1 MERNIQNN
9 LFETICSKENLMLA
23 WRRVEN
29 SFKHGNIWYDE
40 LELAAYKF
48 NLVNNLEKLSDVLL
62 KGTYQMRPIKPAPYP
77 KGCKKLD
84 KEMQNGDGIG
94 QEVELRIRQSFAINI
109 EDQLVWMAICGV
121 LGPYFEEQMPAW
133 SYGNRLYLNTW
144 KDKDGHW
151 INGVYRTTSVN
162 FYRKWTQGWP
172 LYRHSLS
179 ACIKRMA
186 FPQENITAGGVYQVD
201 DILTIEENA
210 AQVNQAFKLKYLDK
224 DYFTGE
230 KKEKLYYVALD
241 LTKFYPH
248 VKMAKIGTIIKTRFN
263 NQCEEFY
270 NLIDA
275 ITNFEI
281 SYESQGKLEFTE
293 TELKEMDLDCEVCFD
308 GLPTGLIVAGAL
320 ANIYMLE
327 LDRKVDA
334 RLSREIEHH
343 ILHFRYV
350 DDHLMLSD
358 DKSKLESWKN
368 WYIGELDALG
378 LDINNEKTE
387 EDVIDSYYPTPLLT
401 HTLHKISDIAK
412 QPLDLLN
419 GNEFNMVYR
428 DLQMLLVTEFPEQE
442 IKKSTRTSFACTML
456 SRLVSDINV
465 DYDNI
470 HKQRRK
476 WLSFVD
482 EKTEDSS
489 DNRVM
494 LRSLVFTNEKD
505 YPELLD
511 TNFKKL
517 IGEEG
522 CEIYNLVLKAI
533 GESRAK
539 IQDTKKSIFNLLVY
553 ALKETPDKPSMWLK
567 VMDFCI
573 FHYPDK
579 IATIYKVLNMLK
591 NKERQGLH
599 PLGHEYIWASLNIH
613 LALRIVKAIYRQT
626 SDGYKNPIMRENDF
640 YFLEK
645 ITNDLGVFK
654 GNGHYLVSDSMFI
667 LGKAK
672 QLLGFCRAKGDEIAN
687 MRQTFLEPVEYH
699 GVILDASYWLL
710 WAIER
715 FNHGNPQNNLKIP
728 PFIVESLV
736 YANQDSPYFIQ
747 LLFSCTSQVGLSAF
761 GKINIRKL
769 NLSSGQ
775 IDNVML
781 SSLGH
786 EDRYKEIVK
795 SLKLKTDRLYKN
807 STQSQMTLLE
817 WIMRVR
823 SLECG
828 TENVLANAVCSEYAA
843 TVIMKNIVKFFV
855 DKIEHLDGYSIHP
868 AAITLN
874 KKECIDD
881 SLWENWLSDKKKIYI
896 QCKNNIDDTLYRYL
910 AKLSDDYRKEWGV
923 IYGLGILFLQ
933 MLTKEYTMPWVF
945 NRPEYGFEW
954 ESVLHQLLSKGKVSS
969 ANYKIVAA
977 CLSVEDKETLKLKR
991 ILDVSSVVF
1000 ENPSTT
1006 DTKIDSLEELLAKI
1020 EQSLQELRANQ
1031 ISVANRETRQLV
1043 MIKLKD

>member
-1 MERNIQNN
+1 MEREIQKN
-9 LFETICSKENLMLA
+9 LFETICSKANLMLA

-48 NLVNNLEKLSDVLL
+48 NLVSNLEKLSDVLL
-62 KGTYQMRPIKPAPYP
+62 KGTYQMHPIKPAPYP
-77 KGCKKLD
+77 KGSKKSN
-84 KEMQNGDGIG
+84 KEGKNGEGTV
-94 QEVELRIRQSFAINI
+94 QEVELKVRQSFAINI
-109 EDQLVWMAICGV
+109 EDQLVWMAVCGV

-172 LYRHSLS
+172 LYRHTLS

-186 FPQENITAGGVYQVD
+186 FPQEETIAGGVYQID
-201 DILTIEENA
+201 DVVTIEENA

-224 DYFTGE
+224 GYFSGE

-248 VKMAKIGTIIKTRFN
+248 VKMSKIRTIIKTRFN

-275 ITNFEI
+275 ITNFVI
-281 SYESQGKLEFTE
+281 SYESQGKLDFTDA
-293 TELKEMDLDCEVCFD
+293 ELREMDLDKEVCFE

-327 LDRKVDA
+327 LDRKVDVK
-334 RLSREIEHH
+334 LTSENEHR

-358 DKSKLESWKN
+358 EKSKLESWKD
-368 WYIGELDALG
+368 WYIGELEALG
-378 LDINNEKTE
+378 LEINSEKTDD
-387 EDVIDSYYPTPLLT
+387 DVIDSYYPTPLIT

-442 IKKSTRTSFACTML
+442 IKKGTRTSFACTML

-470 HKQRRK
+470 HKQRQK

-482 EKTEDSS
+482 EKTNDRP

-505 YPELLD
+505 YPESLD
-511 TNFKKL
+511 SNVRKL
-517 IGEEG
+517 IGEDG
-522 CEIYNLVLKAI
+522 CEIYDFVLKAI

-567 VMDFCI
+567 VMDFCV

-579 IATIYKVLNMLK
+579 ISTIYKVLNMLK
-591 NKERQGLH
+591 NKEKQELH

-613 LALRIVKAIYRQT
+613 LALRIVKAIYRL
-626 SDGYKNPIMRENDF
+626 SNDIYKNPVMRENDF
-640 YFLEK
+640 CFLEK
-645 ITNDLGVFK
+645 ITADLGSFE
-654 GNGHYLVSDSMFI
+654 GSRHYLVNDSMFI
-667 LGKAK
+667 LYKAK
-672 QLLGFCRAKGDEIAN
+672 QLLSLYRAKGDDVDN
-687 MRQTFLEPVEYH
+687 MRQAFLETVEYH
-699 GVILDASYWLL
+699 GVILDACYWLL

-715 FNHGNPQNNLKIP
+715 LNHGNPQNNLKIP
-728 PFIVESLV
+728 PFIVEALV
-736 YANQDSPYFIQ
+736 YAKHDSPYFIQ
-747 LLFSCTSQVGLSAF
+747 LLFSCISQVPLSAF
-761 GKINIRKL
+761 GKIDVRNL
-769 NLSSGQ
+769 NLSLEQ
-775 IDNVML
+775 QNNVML

-786 EDRYKEIVK
+786 KAGYKEILK

-807 STQSQMTLLE
+807 STRSQITLLE
-817 WIMRVR
+817 WIMHVS
-823 SLECG
+823 SLERG
-828 TENVLANAVCSEYAA
+828 KENVLANAICSEYVA
-843 TVIMKNIVKFFV
+843 TFIMKNIVKFFV
-855 DKIEHLDGYSIHP
+855 DRAEHLDDYSIHP
-868 AAITLN
+868 AAITLS

-881 SLWENWLSDKKKIYI
+881 SLWENWLSDKKKIYV
-896 QCKNNIDDTLYRYL
+896 QCKNNVNDTLYRYL
-910 AKLSDDYRKEWGV
+910 STFSNDYRKEWGV
-923 IYGLGILFLQ
+923 ICGLGILFLQ
-933 MLTKEYTMPWVF
+933 ILTKEYTMPWVF

-954 ESVLHQLLSKGKVSS
+954 ESVIQQLLANGKVSS
-969 ANYKIVAA
+969 VNYKIVAA
-977 CLSVEDKETLKLKR
+977 CLSIEDKETLKLKR
-991 ILDVSSVVF
+991 MLDDSIIL
-1000 ENPSTT
+1000 ENPSVS
-1006 DTKIDSLEELLAKI
+1006 DTKINSLEELQEKL
-1020 EQSLQELRANQ
+1020 EQSLKELKNNQ
-1031 ISVANRETRQLV
+1031 ISVANREVRQLV
-1043 MIKLKD
+1043 MIKLKS

>member
-94 QEVELRIRQSFAINI
+94 QEFELRIRQSFAINI

-489 DNRVM
+489 DNRIM

-687 MRQTFLEPVEYH
+687 MRQAFLEPVEYH

-855 DKIEHLDGYSIHP
+855 NKIEHLDGYSIHP

>member
-1 MERNIQNN
+1 
-9 LFETICSKENLMLA
+9 MLA

-94 QEVELRIRQSFAINI
+94 QEFELRIRQSFAINI

-489 DNRVM
+489 DNRIM

-687 MRQTFLEPVEYH
+687 MRQAFLEPVEYH

-855 DKIEHLDGYSIHP
+855 NKIEHLDGYSIHP

>member
-320 ANIYMLE
+320 ANVYMLE

-687 MRQTFLEPVEYH
+687 MRQAFLEPVEYH

>member
-1 MERNIQNN
+1 
-9 LFETICSKENLMLA
+9 
-23 WRRVEN
+23 
-29 SFKHGNIWYDE
+29 
-40 LELAAYKF
+40 
-48 NLVNNLEKLSDVLL
+48 
-62 KGTYQMRPIKPAPYP
+62 
-77 KGCKKLD
+77 
-84 KEMQNGDGIG
+84 
-94 QEVELRIRQSFAINI
+94 
-109 EDQLVWMAICGV
+109 
-121 LGPYFEEQMPAW
+121 
-133 SYGNRLYLNTW
+133 
-144 KDKDGHW
+144 
-151 INGVYRTTSVN
+151 
-162 FYRKWTQGWP
+162 
-172 LYRHSLS
+172 
-179 ACIKRMA
+179 
-186 FPQENITAGGVYQVD
+186 
-201 DILTIEENA
+201 
-210 AQVNQAFKLKYLDK
+210 
-224 DYFTGE
+224 
-230 KKEKLYYVALD
+230 
-241 LTKFYPH
+241 
-248 VKMAKIGTIIKTRFN
+248 
-263 NQCEEFY
+263 
-270 NLIDA
+270 
-275 ITNFEI
+275 
-281 SYESQGKLEFTE
+281 
-293 TELKEMDLDCEVCFD
+293 
-308 GLPTGLIVAGAL
+308 
-320 ANIYMLE
+320 
-327 LDRKVDA
+327 
-334 RLSREIEHH
+334 
-343 ILHFRYV
+343 
-350 DDHLMLSD
+350 
-358 DKSKLESWKN
+358 
-368 WYIGELDALG
+368 
-378 LDINNEKTE
+378 
-387 EDVIDSYYPTPLLT
+387 
-401 HTLHKISDIAK
+401 
-412 QPLDLLN
+412 
-419 GNEFNMVYR
+419 
-428 DLQMLLVTEFPEQE
+428 
-442 IKKSTRTSFACTML
+442 
-456 SRLVSDINV
+456 
-465 DYDNI
+465 
-470 HKQRRK
+470 
-476 WLSFVD
+476 
-482 EKTEDSS
+482 
-489 DNRVM
+489 
-494 LRSLVFTNEKD
+494 
-505 YPELLD
+505 
-511 TNFKKL
+511 
-517 IGEEG
+517 
-522 CEIYNLVLKAI
+522 
-533 GESRAK
+533 
-539 IQDTKKSIFNLLVY
+539 
-553 ALKETPDKPSMWLK
+553 
-567 VMDFCI
+567 
-573 FHYPDK
+573 
-579 IATIYKVLNMLK
+579 MLK

-687 MRQTFLEPVEYH
+687 MRQAFLEPVEYH

>member
-1 MERNIQNN
+1 MKREIQKN
-9 LFETICSKENLMLA
+9 LFETICSKANLMLA

-48 NLVNNLEKLSDVLL
+48 NLVSNLEKLSDVLL
-62 KGTYQMRPIKPAPYP
+62 KGTYQMHPIKPAPYP
-77 KGCKKLD
+77 KGSKKSN
-84 KEMQNGDGIG
+84 KEGKNGEGTV
-94 QEVELRIRQSFAINI
+94 QEVELKVRQSFAINI
-109 EDQLVWMAICGV
+109 EDQLVWMAVCGF

-172 LYRHSLS
+172 LYSHTLS

-186 FPQENITAGGVYQVD
+186 FPQEETIAGGVYQID
-201 DILTIEENA
+201 DVVTIEENA

-224 DYFTGE
+224 GYFSGK

-248 VKMAKIGTIIKTRFN
+248 VKMSKIRTIIKTRFN

-275 ITNFEI
+275 ITNFVI
-281 SYESQGKLEFTE
+281 SYESQGKLDFTDA
-293 TELKEMDLDCEVCFD
+293 ELREMDLDKEVCFE

-334 RLSREIEHH
+334 KLTSENEHH

-358 DKSKLESWKN
+358 EKSKLESWKD
-368 WYIGELDALG
+368 WYIGELEALG
-378 LDINNEKTE
+378 LEINSEKTD

-442 IKKSTRTSFACTML
+442 IKKGTRTSFACTML

-470 HKQRRK
+470 HKQRQK

-482 EKTEDSS
+482 EKTKDRP

-505 YPELLD
+505 YPESLD
-511 TNFKKL
+511 SNVRKL
-517 IGEEG
+517 IGEDG
-522 CEIYNLVLKAI
+522 CEIYAFVLNAI

-579 IATIYKVLNMLK
+579 IYTIYKVLNMLK
-591 NKERQGLH
+591 NKERQVLH

-613 LALRIVKAIYRQT
+613 LALRIVKAIYRL
-626 SDGYKNPIMRENDF
+626 SNDVYKNPIMRENDF
-640 YFLEK
+640 YFLGK
-645 ITNDLGVFK
+645 ITDDLGMFK
-654 GNGHYLVSDSMFI
+654 GNGHSLVSDSMFI
-667 LGKAK
+667 LSKAK
-672 QLLGFCRAKGDEIAN
+672 QLLSFYQMEGDSVVNA
-687 MRQTFLEPVEYH
+687 RRTFLETVEYH

-715 FNHGNPQNNLKIP
+715 FNYGNPQYNLKIP
-728 PFIVESLV
+728 LFVVKSLA

-747 LLFSCTSQVGLSAF
+747 LLYSCISQISLSAF
-761 GKINIRKL
+761 GNIDVGKL
-769 NLSSGQ
+769 NLTVSQ
-775 IDNVML
+775 LDNVLL
-781 SSLGH
+781 SSLGY
-786 EDRYKEIVK
+786 ETGYKEVVK
-795 SLKLKTDRLYKN
+795 SFKLQKDRLSQN
-807 STQSQMTLLE
+807 NTQTQITLLE

-823 SLECG
+823 SLERKDK
-828 TENVLANAVCSEYAA
+828 NILANAICSEYAT
-843 TVIMKNIVKFFV
+843 TVIMRNIVEFFIDRV
-855 DKIEHLDGYSIHP
+855 ETLDGYSIHP
-868 AAITLN
+868 AAITLG

-881 SLWENWLSDKKKIYI
+881 SSWEIWLPENKKIPVE
-896 QCKNNIDDTLYRYL
+896 CKNNVDDTLYRYL
-910 AKLSDDYRKEWGV
+910 SMFSDDYRKEWGV

-954 ESVLHQLLSKGKVSS
+954 EAVLQQLLAKGKVSS
-969 ANYKIVAA
+969 VNYKIVAA
-977 CLSVEDKETLKLKR
+977 CLSIEDKETLKLRR
-991 ILDVSSVVF
+991 ILDKTVILEDPLGS
-1000 ENPSTT
+1000 
-1006 DTKIDSLEELLAKI
+1006 DTKIDSLEELLAAIKI
-1020 EQSLQELRANQ
+1020 SIKELRKNQ
-1031 ISVANRETRQLV
+1031 ISVANREVRQLI
-1043 MIKLKD
+1043 MIKLKN

>member
-201 DILTIEENA
+201 DILAIEENA

-687 MRQTFLEPVEYH
+687 MRQAFLEPVEYH

>member
-1 MERNIQNN
+1 
-9 LFETICSKENLMLA
+9 MLA

-201 DILTIEENA
+201 DILAIEENA

-687 MRQTFLEPVEYH
+687 MRQAFLEPVEYH

>member
-275 ITNFEI
+275 ITNFKI

-687 MRQTFLEPVEYH
+687 MRQAFLEPVEYH

>member
-77 KGCKKLD
+77 KGCKKLE

-489 DNRVM
+489 DNRIM

-645 ITNDLGVFK
+645 ISNDLGVFK

-687 MRQTFLEPVEYH
+687 MRQAFLEPVEYH

-786 EDRYKEIVK
+786 ADRYKEIVK